1 MNETT
6 EISKSEILPEE
17 NENQQP
23 KLLTDSIVTAQ
34 TVTALE
40 KKHKNILTSIIII
53 LLILVILILSVLL
66 CAEKFGWHLSLGG
79 DDALDKWEITEYDN
93 PNVDSDGSGKILLK
107 DSYLGEMWISEL
119 EGVDKNCYSDE
130 NFIESNGIKEYY
142 VDGKKCS
149 AAGIDVSEFQ
159 GNIDWHKVKQ
169 AGIDFAMIRIGFR
182 GYGEVGNIVVDE
194 MCRQNLAAADEAGI
208 KLGGYFFSQATSVQE
223 AVDEANTLLEI
234 IKDYD
239 ITYPIAFDWEVI
251 GTNEARTDNVSVET
265 LNQCAK
271 AFCETIKQAGYTPAI
286 YMSKRIAY
294 LKYDLE
300 ALKDYD
306 IWLTEDGGNASFNY
320 RYDIWQYSYTG
331 SIDGIE
337 GNVDLNISMKAY

>member
-6 EISKSEILPEE
+6 EISKNEILPEE
-17 NENQQP
+17 SENQKP

-34 TVTALE
+34 TGAASA
-40 KKHKNILTSIIII
+40 KNHKNILTSIIII

-66 CAEKFGWHLSLGG
+66 CAEKFGWNLSLGG
-79 DDALDKWEITEYDN
+79 DGALEKWEITEYDN
-93 PNVDSDGSGKILLK
+93 PNVDSDGSGKILLN

-119 EGVDKNCYSDE
+119 ESIDKNCYSDD
-130 NFIESNGIKEYY
+130 NFIDSNGIKEYY

-149 AAGIDVSEFQ
+149 TAGIDVSEFQ

-182 GYGEVGNIVVDE
+182 GYGEVGNIVIDE
-194 MCRQNLAAADEAGI
+194 MCHQNLREADEAGI

-223 AVDEANTLLEI
+223 AVDEANTLIEI
-234 IKDYD
+234 IRDYD

-251 GTNEARTDNVSVET
+251 GTNDARTDSVSVET
-265 LNQCAK
+265 LNKCAK

-294 LKYDLE
+294 LKYDLD

-320 RYDIWQYSYTG
+320 RYDIWQYSYNG